1 MQIRLDEAMADHL
14 YRSILHR
21 FQIRK
26 NGKFQHMNFN
36 IICFIIESAL
46 NSYI

>member
-14 YRSILHR
+14 YRSVSYG

-26 NGKFQHMNFN
+26 NGTFQHKDFDISVLFIKSAFN
-36 IICFIIESAL
+36 L
-46 NSYI
+46 

>member
-14 YRSILHR
+14 YRSVSYC

-26 NGKFQHMNFN
+26 NGTFQHKDFDISVLFIKSAFN
-36 IICFIIESAL
+36 W
-46 NSYI
+46 